1 MSSAYR
7 PNALL
12 MGQTGSLG
20 GGEGGYWFIFNL
32 TPQPSTGDMLGRALD
47 KSSDLSKN
55 LIHASKPAARN
66 NRRGLSLLGW
76 VEGGGR

>member
-12 MGQTGSLG
+12 LGQTGSLG

-32 TPQPSTGDMLGRALD
+32 MPQPSTGDMLGRALD
-47 KSSDLSKN
+47 KSSDL
-55 LIHASKPAARN
+55 R
-66 NRRGLSLLGW
+66 
-76 VEGGGR
+76 